1 MSENNI
7 SATELNN
14 NLKNRL
20 IIDVRES
27 NEYKAEHILNAI
39 NIPLSKINYEEIKI
53 IAMEKILFYIAN
65 QVKGH

>member
-39 NIPLSKINYEEIKI
+39 NIPLSKINYEEIKNNRNGEDI
-53 IAMEKILFYIAN
+53 ILYC
-65 QVKGH
+65 Q

>member
-27 NEYKAEHILNAI
+27 KTMAR
-39 NIPLSKINYEEIKI
+39 
-53 IAMEKILFYIAN
+53 FY
-65 QVKGH
+65 VGKS

>member
-39 NIPLSKINYEEIKI
+39 NIPL
-53 IAMEKILFYIAN
+53 
-65 QVKGH
+65 